1 MFGVLTKKSFYP
13 WLVVLLCASFL
24 FYKYTLQVFPGII
37 TNNLMDEFH
46 INGAELGNMAACYFY
61 AYFFTQI
68 MVGVL
73 LDRFSV
79 RTLSAI
85 AILVSGI
92 GAAWFATTDHLLDAG
107 LARALMGFGTAFA
120 TVCYLKSTAMW
131 FKPNQFAFVSGLL
144 ATAAMLGAVFG
155 EAPVAMLVSHFGWRD
170 TFFVIGLVGGLVALF
185 FYIFVADR
193 PKSEFGLDVKYGVS
207 WKAIFAVFR
216 KKENWL
222 LTIYSG
228 LTFTPISVFGGL
240 WGVPFLMLKLGIT
253 KTEAAKMVSLI
264 FIGWAVASPLW
275 GLFSNAI
282 GRRKPPMYIGAC
294 IAMLCMTLI
303 IYMPYNNIYAYEF
316 LLFVFGIG
324 SAGFL
329 PAFTMA
335 RELCSK
341 DYVATGLSFM
351 NMMNMIGIALA
362 QPLIGLILDKM
373 WQGEM
378 LGTVRLYP
386 LIAYQ
391 TALGILPLGMIIA
404 LIILPNIKETYCQSV
419 QK

>member
-240 WGVPFLMLKLGIT
+240 WGVPFLKTAFNLTTTDAASLTSVAFLGL
-253 KTEAAKMVSLI
+253 AAGGPLLGLLSDRLGNRKGVMFSGTFLSL
-264 FIGWAVASPLW
+264 WSLVLVVYLPHLSY
-275 GLFSNAI
+275 FS
-282 GRRKPPMYIGAC
+282 
-294 IAMLCMTLI
+294 LLI
-303 IYMPYNNIYAYEF
+303 
-316 LLFVFGIG
+316 LLFLFGFGIG
-324 SAGFL
+324 SF
-329 PAFTMA
+329 M
-335 RELCSK
+335 LCFALGKEMNSLA
-341 DYVATGLSFM
+341 VTATV
-351 NMMNMIGIALA
+351 IALVNSGDA
-362 QPLIGLILDKM
+362 IFGSFTEPLVGRFLDMGASGTDANGVLIFSAHDY
-373 WQGEM
+373 
-378 LGTVRLYP
+378 R
-386 LIAYQ
+386 
-391 TALGILPLGMIIA
+391 IA
-404 LIILPNIKETYCQSV
+404 LSLLVGYMATACALVFLMKDPKKTNTT
-419 QK
+419 